1 MTFSRFKYNDKKKW
15 NLFKVN
21 NNNTGSYD
29 LINIALVF
37 LVVLTLKQ
45 IKLSVLLFL
54 QLILNGYWFL
64 CC

>member
-54 QLILNGYWFL
+54 
-64 CC
+64 